1 MREGMITFMRRLAG
15 TWAAKILF
23 VLLILSFAVWGIED
37 MLRGL
42 GRDDSVA
49 RVSGEA
55 IEAPEAQEA
64 ARRELQRISRALQGR
79 FEPDATVRRAVAEQA
94 VEGLVMDRVLRQEA
108 ARMGVVVPDDAVRD
122 YVFRIPGFQGA
133 DGRFSRDLFNS
144 FLRSNELSEA
154 RFLGLLRT
162 DLARQQMSG
171 TVRAGAALPD
181 SAARRLLAWSLERRS
196 VTLVELPFAEAP
208 EPAPPTE
215 AQLARFHE
223 NNAPLFSSPEYRH
236 VSLVTMNA
244 ERLMAAVEVTETEI
258 ENAYAANRDRFETPE
273 RRRIQQ
279 AVVQEEALARTLAE
293 TWAAAP
299 DFAAFQ
305 AAARAVGGSASE
317 LAPMGQDDL
326 PIATLGNAAF
336 ALAPDTISAPI
347 QSPFGWHVLRVVE
360 VVPPARRD
368 LAEVRD
374 ELRTEIAA
382 ERAADLAFERA
393 NRIEDALA
401 GRMGLAEIAQRHD
414 MAFAEVRMDATGLT
428 PDGTPA
434 ALPVADAAREAL
446 IRAIFA
452 QDRNADT
459 RLQEGD
465 WGFMAAQVNEVT
477 PPALLPLDQV
487 RDDVTAAYFADA
499 RRRAQDERAAAL
511 LAAVR
516 GGQTLAAAASA
527 AGITAEELGPFGREP
542 GGGNPM
548 PRDLLAPVFELG
560 APGGPQ
566 GVTMVERPDSFAVV
580 QLTGVTPADLTGQDQ
595 PIAAVRATGA
605 QRMADDIETQYQ
617 AALRARADVRVNPR
631 MMDRVAGNTQP

>member
-1 MREGMITFMRRLAG
+1 MRAGMITFMRRLAG

-49 RVSGEA
+49 RVSGQA

-79 FEPDATVRRAVAEQA
+79 FEPDASMRRAVAEQA
-94 VEGLVMDRVLRQEA
+94 VEALVMDRVLQQEA
-108 ARMGVVVPDDAVRD
+108 ARMGVVVPDEAVRD
-122 YVFRIPGFQGA
+122 YVFRIPGFQVE
-133 DGRFSRDLFNS
+133 GRFSRELFNS
-144 FLRSNELSEA
+144 FLRSNELTEA
-154 RFLGLLRT
+154 GFLALLRT

-171 TVRAGAALPD
+171 AVRAGAALPEA
-181 SAARRLLAWSLERRS
+181 AARRLLGWSLERRS
-196 VTLVELPFAEAP
+196 VTLVELPFTEAP
-208 EPAPPTE
+208 EPEPPTE

-223 NNAPLFSSPEYRH
+223 NNPAQFSSPEYRD

-244 ERLMAAVEVTETEI
+244 ERLMAAVQVTEAEI
-258 ENAYAANRDRFETPE
+258 ENAYAANRDRFEVPE

-279 AVVQEEALARTLAE
+279 VVVQEEALARTLAGQWE
-293 TWAAAP
+293 AAP

-305 AAARAVGGSASE
+305 ATVREAGGAASE
-317 LAPMGQDDL
+317 LALMGQADV
-326 PIATLGNAAF
+326 PIATLGDAAF
-336 ALAPDTISAPI
+336 AQASGTISAPI

-360 VVPPARRD
+360 VVPPARRE

-374 ELRTEIAA
+374 ELRAEIAA

-401 GRMGLAEIAQRHD
+401 GRVGLAEIAQRYD
-414 MAFAEVRMDATGLT
+414 LAFAEVRMNAAGLT

-434 ALPVADAAREAL
+434 ALPVADAAREAT

-452 QDRNADT
+452 LDRNADT

-465 WGFMAAQVNEVT
+465 WGFMAAQVNDIIA
-477 PPALLPLDQV
+477 PALLPLDQL
-487 RDDVTAAYFADA
+487 REAVTEAYMADA
-499 RRRAQDERAAAL
+499 RRRAQDARAAAL

-516 GGQTLAAAASA
+516 GGQNLAAAASA
-527 AGITAEELGPFGREP
+527 AGIAAEELGPFGREP
-542 GGGNPM
+542 GGGNPL
-548 PRDLLAPVFELG
+548 PRDLLAPVFEL
-560 APGGPQ
+560 AAQ
-566 GVTMVERPDSFAVV
+566 GVTMVERPQSFAVV
-580 QLTGVTPADLTGQDQ
+580 QLTGVTPADLTGQEQ

-617 AALRARADVRVNPR
+617 AALRARADVRINPR